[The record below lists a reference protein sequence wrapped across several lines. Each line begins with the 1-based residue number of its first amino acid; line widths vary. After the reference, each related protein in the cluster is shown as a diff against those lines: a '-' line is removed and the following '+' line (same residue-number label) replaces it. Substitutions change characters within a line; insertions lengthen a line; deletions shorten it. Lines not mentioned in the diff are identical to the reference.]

1 MVRTDT
7 SGGRVNRVARRRVHP
22 SISLQDAARRMSGHR
37 DNASPFSDI
46 PSAVEDFRQGRFV
59 IVVDDEDRENEGDM
73 FLAAEHVTTER
84 IVFLLKHAG
93 GFLCVPI
100 GPELAAQL
108 ELPPMV
114 DDNRSTFG
122 TPFTV
127 TVDARDGITTGVS
140 AQDRARTIQAMAAD
154 DADPADLVRP
164 GHILPLLARPGGTL
178 VRAGH
183 TEAAVDL
190 ARLAG
195 LKPAAVL
202 CEVMND
208 DGTMAKLADL
218 TRLARQFDLKVI
230 TIADLIRHRH
240 RSEYLVSKRVCVDLP
255 TRFGQFKAHLY
266 RSMVDDKQHVA
277 VCRGEVGIADDSPAP
292 AIEEPVLVRVH
303 DECFTSD
310 TLHSLRC
317 DCGEQLERA
326 LEMIGQA
333 ERGVLLYMRQ
343 EGRGIGLENKL
354 HAYALQ
360 ENGLDTVEAN
370 TELGF
375 PPDKREYGV
384 GAQILRHLGVR
395 KMRLISNNPRKFRAL
410 SGYGLEIVERVP
422 IQVPPRA
429 ENLRYLR
436 TKKEKMGHMLDLDPP
451 QEPPPGN
458 AADDPP
464 ADDRS
469 DPE

>member
-1 MVRTDT
+1 MPERSD
-7 SGGRVNRVARRRVHP
+7 S
-22 SISLQDAARRMSGHR
+22 
-37 DNASPFSDI
+37 ASPFSDI

-73 FLAAEHVTTER
+73 FLAAEHVTTEQ
-84 IVFLLKHAG
+84 IAFLLKHAG

-100 GPELAAQL
+100 GPELAARL

-114 DDNRSTFG
+114 DDNRSAFG

-127 TVDARDGITTGVS
+127 TVDAREGITTGVS
-140 AQDRARTIQAMAAD
+140 AQDRARTIQAMVAD
-154 DADPADLVRP
+154 DAGPEDLVRP

-195 LKPAAVL
+195 LKPAAIL

-208 DGTMAKLADL
+208 DGTMAKLPDL
-218 TRLARQFDLKVI
+218 VRLAGRFGLKAI

-240 RSEYLVSKRVCVDLP
+240 RSEYLVTKSVCVDLP
-255 TRFGQFKAHLY
+255 TRYGPFKAHLY

-277 VCRGEVGIADDSPAP
+277 VCCGHVGAAGAEPTA
-292 AIEEPVLVRVH
+292 AIEEAVLVRVH
-303 DECFTSD
+303 DECFTGD

-326 LEMIGQA
+326 LQMIQQHG
-333 ERGVLLYMRQ
+333 RGVLLYMMQ

-354 HAYALQ
+354 SAYALQ

-370 TELGF
+370 QKLGF
-375 PPDKREYGV
+375 PADKREYGV

-410 SGYGLEIVERVP
+410 SGYGLQIVERVP
-422 IQVPPRA
+422 IEVPPRK

-436 TKKEKMGHMLDLDPP
+436 TKKEKMGHMLDLGPPEDEQPPP
-451 QEPPPGN
+451 QEPE
-458 AADDPP
+458 DDPP
-464 ADDRS
+464 PPAGRDAK
-469 DPE
+469 